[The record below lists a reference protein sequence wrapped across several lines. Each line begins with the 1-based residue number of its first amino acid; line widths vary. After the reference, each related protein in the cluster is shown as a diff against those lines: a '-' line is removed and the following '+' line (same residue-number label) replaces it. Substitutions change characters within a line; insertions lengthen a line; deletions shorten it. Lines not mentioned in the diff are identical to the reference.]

1 MSYSLIL
8 HKRVIK
14 FIKKRVPKEK
24 ELIDN
29 KLRLLKENPYPVNT
43 QLDIKRLVGSNFYRL
58 RINSYR
64 FIYEIIEDELV
75 ILMIDADNRG
85 DIY

>member
-1 MSYSLIL
+1 MYKIIY

-24 ELIDN
+24 EKILKTIK
-29 KLRLLKENPYPVNT
+29 KLKSNPYPTDTN
-43 QLDIKRLVGSNFYRL
+43 LDIKKLQDRYGFRL
-58 RINSYR
+58 RVGDYR
-64 FIYEIIEDELV
+64 FLYDVIDDEL
-75 ILMIDADNRG
+75 IIYIEDADNRG